1 MKSRDFLSWLA
12 LGAALVLTASAEY
25 GLAVACGASRAVAAA
40 LPVALDV
47 YSVRALRAH
56 REVATSVGALIAVNA
71 VAHLVSAHFLAA
83 SVPVVIGV
91 SALGP
96 LVLWRVHALRVPAP
110 AIAPF
115 EAVPVSAPVESPTAP
130 QTPAGGFPP
139 PIVVDCAPVALH
151 VVPDATDCAD
161 PLLSD
166 ARRLDVE
173 IRTRTGKG
181 ASLRT
186 LQAELRIGQAR
197 AQRIRAALAEVA
209 A

>member
-110 AIAPF
+110 AVAPF
-115 EAVPVSAPVESPTAP
+115 EAAPVSAPIEAPTTP
-130 QTPAGGFPP
+130 QVPAGGFPAP
-139 PIVVDCAPVALH
+139 LAPVALH
-151 VVPDATDCAD
+151 VVPDAAD
-161 PLLSD
+161 PLLPE
-166 ARRLDVE
+166 ARRLDIE

>member
-1 MKSRDFLSWLA
+1 
-12 LGAALVLTASAEY
+12 
-25 GLAVACGASRAVAAA
+25 
-40 LPVALDV
+40 V
-47 YSVRALRAH
+47 YSIRALRAH

-110 AIAPF
+110 AVASF
-115 EAVPVSAPVESPTAP
+115 EAVPVPAPVEAP
-130 QTPAGGFPP
+130 PAPHVPVGGFPAP
-139 PIVVDCAPVALH
+139 LAPVALH
-151 VVPDATDCAD
+151 VVADAADCAD
-161 PLLSD
+161 PLLPD

-186 LQAELRIGQAR
+186 LQAELRIGQKR
-197 AQRIRAALAEVA
+197 AQRIRAALVEVA

>member
-110 AIAPF
+110 AVAPF
-115 EAVPVSAPVESPTAP
+115 EAASVSAPVESPTAP
-130 QTPAGGFPP
+130 QNAAES
-139 PIVVDCAPVALH
+139 ISAPVALH
-151 VVPDATDCAD
+151 VVPDAAD
-161 PLLSD
+161 PLLQD
-166 ARRLDVE
+166 ARRLDIE

-209 A
+209 AC

>member
-1 MKSRDFLSWLA
+1 
-12 LGAALVLTASAEY
+12 
-25 GLAVACGASRAVAAA
+25 
-40 LPVALDV
+40 
-47 YSVRALRAH
+47 
-56 REVATSVGALIAVNA
+56 
-71 VAHLVSAHFLAA
+71 VSAHFLAA

-110 AIAPF
+110 AVAPF
-115 EAVPVSAPVESPTAP
+115 EAASVSAPVESPTAP
-130 QTPAGGFPP
+130 QNAAES
-139 PIVVDCAPVALH
+139 ISAPVALH
-151 VVPDATDCAD
+151 VVPDAAD
-161 PLLSD
+161 PLLQD
-166 ARRLDVE
+166 ARRLDIE

-209 A
+209 AC